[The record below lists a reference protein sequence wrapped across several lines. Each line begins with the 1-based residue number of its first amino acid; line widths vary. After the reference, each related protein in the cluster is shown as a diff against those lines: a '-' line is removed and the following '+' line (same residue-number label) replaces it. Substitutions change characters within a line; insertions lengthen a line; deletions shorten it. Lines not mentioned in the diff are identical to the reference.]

1 MSCPVISKVVAEHFG
16 VDLVSDQ
23 DHRVDD
29 LGGDDLDVIEL
40 VMTLEETFN
49 ISITDDEAENLY
61 TVQDVVNCV
70 QTKEKEAF
78 KL

>member
-1 MSCPVISKVVAEHFG
+1 MSCPVISKVVAEH
-16 VDLVSDQ
+16 
-23 DHRVDD
+23 
-29 LGGDDLDVIEL
+29 GDDLDVIEL